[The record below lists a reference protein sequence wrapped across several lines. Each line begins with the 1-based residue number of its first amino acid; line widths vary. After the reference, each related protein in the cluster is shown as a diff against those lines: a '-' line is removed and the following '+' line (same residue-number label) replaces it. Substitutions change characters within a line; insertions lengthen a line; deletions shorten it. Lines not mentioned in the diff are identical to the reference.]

1 MRSVNINSLRPLYGT
16 DMQKM
21 SGKALS
27 FKLVQ
32 YLSKKS
38 LDTNKSHT
46 VMLLEYIF
54 RLLRR
59 HRWHFTGKNV
69 STNAS

>member
-1 MRSVNINSLRPLYGT
+1 
-16 DMQKM
+16 M